1 MDYSVWFF
9 ITSGLFLG
17 WSLGANHAVNV
28 FGTAVVSRMVKFK
41 SAAIIAGIFVTLGC
55 VMGGEGT
62 TKTLNSL
69 GAVNAIAG
77 SFTVALA
84 VGASVFIMTKLK
96 LPVSTSQAI
105 VGGIVGWNYFTG
117 SPTDYNSLAKIVT
130 TWVTSPI
137 IAAVFA
143 FVLFKLI
150 KVTILKKNI
159 HLLRLDVYTRYGLII
174 VGALASYSLG
184 ANNIANVMGLFVSS
198 HPFQDLSFANLFT
211 ISGTQILFLIGGLSI
226 AIGIFTYGHNVMI
239 MMEKDMYKI
248 SPITGFV
255 VVLSEFLVLFL
266 FTSQTLEKL
275 LLSLGLPTIPLVP
288 FPITQAFIGA
298 VIGVGLAKDPHSINF
313 KVFGKIS
320 VGWVSVPII
329 AGVFTFVSLF
339 FVQNVFEQK
348 VIIHNSYGITE
359 SIIKYAQNDGI
370 NIENW
375 DKLIGHKFESV
386 KELKKELL
394 KFSSYSDKEFLKIIG
409 YAKID
414 SFYIDTLKLKT
425 DLKLK
430 NEDYQKFKKLQG
442 IKFYYKIDLIE
453 KFKEQNLFGYI
464 KTNNNFIEQHFRIS
478 RKSN

>member
-55 VMGGEGT
+55 VIGGEGT
-62 TKTLNSL
+62 TKTFNSL

-174 VGALASYSLG
+174 VGA
-184 ANNIANVMGLFVSS
+184 
-198 HPFQDLSFANLFT
+198 
-211 ISGTQILFLIGGLSI
+211 
-226 AIGIFTYGHNVMI
+226 
-239 MMEKDMYKI
+239 
-248 SPITGFV
+248 
-255 VVLSEFLVLFL
+255 
-266 FTSQTLEKL
+266 
-275 LLSLGLPTIPLVP
+275 
-288 FPITQAFIGA
+288 
-298 VIGVGLAKDPHSINF
+298 
-313 KVFGKIS
+313 
-320 VGWVSVPII
+320 
-329 AGVFTFVSLF
+329 
-339 FVQNVFEQK
+339 
-348 VIIHNSYGITE
+348 
-359 SIIKYAQNDGI
+359 
-370 NIENW
+370 
-375 DKLIGHKFESV
+375 
-386 KELKKELL
+386 
-394 KFSSYSDKEFLKIIG
+394 
-409 YAKID
+409 
-414 SFYIDTLKLKT
+414 
-425 DLKLK
+425 
-430 NEDYQKFKKLQG
+430 
-442 IKFYYKIDLIE
+442 
-453 KFKEQNLFGYI
+453 
-464 KTNNNFIEQHFRIS
+464 
-478 RKSN
+478 